1 MRELS
6 VYYCPKCGRY
16 AYYQLVRNTTCP
28 NCREKMALL
37 DMDYQEFMKLD
48 REARDKLLI
57 QEILSHSTSITNR
70 ILAADRAH
78 NHRQLIAAL
87 HTRVQELEAEN
98 QQLNSTIDWM
108 HQTIW
113 DLLHEKKTI
122 EHELSR
128 LQGKE

>member
-6 VYYCPKCGRY
+6 VYYCPRCGRY
-16 AYYQLVRNTTCP
+16 AYYQLVRNTICP
-28 NCREKMALL
+28 NCNEKMSLL
-37 DMDYQEFMKLD
+37 DMDYQDFMKLD
-48 REARDKLLI
+48 PEARDKLLI

-70 ILAADRAH
+70 ILASERAH

-87 HTRVQELEAEN
+87 QTRVQELETEN

-113 DLLHEKKTI
+113 DLLNGKKAL
-122 EHELSR
+122 EYELSQLR
-128 LQGKE
+128 GKE